1 MVKKTEKHPHLYG
14 FCGLIPLLCSIF
26 PRAVSSLL
34 GKASGRCV
42 RKADCSK
49 LFSGVVCYDW
59 FAAINRKQTEQV

>member
-1 MVKKTEKHPHLYG
+1 MVKKTEKYPHLYG
-14 FCGLIPLLCSIF
+14 FCGLNLCYAAF
-26 PRAVSSLL
+26 FLCAASSLL